1 MIILESPEKQEY
13 FALAGKKKS
22 LGTLYSQSVG

>member
-1 MIILESPEKQEY
+1 MIILKSAEKQEY
-13 FALAGKKKS
+13 FAEKKKS